1 MANNSENLTT
11 TSAPKTGGPLFRG
24 ATSATLPT
32 DAVSELGADFT
43 NLGRISD
50 DGAKISDSI
59 STEEIKDWEG
69 ITVATPL
76 KEKKDECEIT
86 LIESLNVEVL
96 KTVYGSDNVSGTLE
110 TGIKVKSNPHNPKH
124 YAYVLDTIEGE
135 DADIL
140 HRKVYPNAAIT
151 KVGDQTLVRNKL
163 VSYPIT
169 LTALSDS
176 KGNTHYDYYIK
187 KGAASTEESGT

>member
-1 MANNSENLTT
+1 MGKNLTT

-24 ATSATLPT
+24 EVGSTLPT
-32 DAVSELGADFT
+32 DAVSELGSAFT

-50 DGAKISDSI
+50 DGAKVSDSI

-69 ITVATPL
+69 IVVATPV
-76 KEKKDECEIT
+76 KEKKDELEIT

-110 TGIKVKSNPHNPKH
+110 TGINVESKPHNPKH

-135 DADIL
+135 NSDVL

-151 KVGDQTLVRNKL
+151 KVGDQTYVNNKL

-169 LTALSDS
+169 ITALGDEN
-176 KGNTHYDYYIK
+176 GNTRYDYYKK
-187 KGAASTEESGT
+187 KGASTESGT

>member
-50 DGAKISDSI
+50 DGAKLSDSI

-69 ITVATPL
+69 VTVATPL

-86 LIESLNVEVL
+86 LIEAHNGEVL
-96 KTVYGSDNVSGTLE
+96 KTVFGAENVSGTLE
-110 TGIKVKSNPHNPKH
+110 TGITVKSNPHNPKH

-151 KVGDQTLVRNKL
+151 KVGDQTYVNNKL
-163 VSYPIT
+163 VSYQVTI
-169 LTALSDS
+169 TALGDEN
-176 KGNTHYDYYIK
+176 GNTRYDYYKK
-187 KGAASTEESGT
+187 KGASTESGT

>member
-1 MANNSENLTT
+1 MGKNLTT

-24 ATSATLPT
+24 EVGSTLPT
-32 DAVSELGADFT
+32 DAVSELGSAFT

-50 DGAKISDSI
+50 DGAKVSDSI
-59 STEEIKDWEG
+59 STDEIKDWEG
-69 ITVATPL
+69 IVVATPV
-76 KEKKDECEIT
+76 KEKKDELEIT

-110 TGIKVKSNPHNPKH
+110 TGINVESKPHNPKH

-135 DADIL
+135 DSDVL

-151 KVGDQTLVRNKL
+151 KVGDQTYVNNKL

-169 LTALSDS
+169 ITALGDEN
-176 KGNTHYDYYIK
+176 GNTRYDYYKK
-187 KGAASTEESGT
+187 KGASTESGT

>member
-1 MANNSENLTT
+1 MGKNLTT

-24 ATSATLPT
+24 EVGSTLPT

-50 DGAKISDSI
+50 DGAKVSDSI
-59 STEEIKDWEG
+59 STDEIKDWEG
-69 ITVATPL
+69 IVVATPV
-76 KEKKDECEIT
+76 KEKKDELEIT

-110 TGIKVKSNPHNPKH
+110 TGITVKSNPHNPKH

-151 KVGDQTLVRNKL
+151 KVGDQTYVNNKL
-163 VSYPIT
+163 VSYQVTI
-169 LTALSDS
+169 TALGDEN
-176 KGNTHYDYYIK
+176 GNTRYDYYK
-187 KGAASTEESGT
+187 RKEASTESGT

>member
-1 MANNSENLTT
+1 MGKNLTT

-24 ATSATLPT
+24 EVGSTLPT
-32 DAVSELGADFT
+32 DAVSDLGSAFT

-50 DGAKISDSI
+50 DGAKVSDSI
-59 STEEIKDWEG
+59 STDEIKDWEG
-69 ITVATPL
+69 IVVATPV
-76 KEKKDECEIT
+76 KEKKDELEIT

-110 TGIKVKSNPHNPKH
+110 KGITVKSNPHNPKH

-151 KVGDQTLVRNKL
+151 KVGDQTYVNNKL
-163 VSYPIT
+163 VSYQVTI
-169 LTALSDS
+169 TALGDEN
-176 KGNTHYDYYIK
+176 GNTRYDYYK
-187 KGAASTEESGT
+187 RKEASTESGT

>member
-1 MANNSENLTT
+1 MGKNLTT
-11 TSAPKTGGPLFRG
+11 TSAPKTDGPLFRG
-24 ATSATLPT
+24 EVGSTLPT
-32 DAVSELGADFT
+32 DAVSELGSAFT

-50 DGAKISDSI
+50 DGAKVSDSI
-59 STEEIKDWEG
+59 STDEIKDWEG
-69 ITVATPL
+69 IVVATPV
-76 KEKKDECEIT
+76 KEKKDVLEIT

-110 TGIKVKSNPHNPKH
+110 TGITVKSNPHNPKH

-151 KVGDQTLVRNKL
+151 KVGDQTYVNNKL
-163 VSYPIT
+163 VSYQVTI
-169 LTALSDS
+169 TALGDEN
-176 KGNTHYDYYIK
+176 GNTRYDYYKK
-187 KGAASTEESGT
+187 KGASTESGT

>member
-1 MANNSENLTT
+1 MGKNLTT

-24 ATSATLPT
+24 EVGSTLPT
-32 DAVSELGADFT
+32 DAVSELGSAFT

-50 DGAKISDSI
+50 DGAKVSDSI
-59 STEEIKDWEG
+59 STDEIKDWEG
-69 ITVATPL
+69 IVVATPV
-76 KEKKDECEIT
+76 KEKKDVLEIT

-110 TGIKVKSNPHNPKH
+110 TGITVKSNPHNPKH

-151 KVGDQTLVRNKL
+151 KVGDQTYVNNKL
-163 VSYPIT
+163 VSYQVTI
-169 LTALSDS
+169 TALGDEN
-176 KGNTHYDYYIK
+176 GNTRYDYYKK
-187 KGAASTEESGT
+187 KGASKESGT

>member
-1 MANNSENLTT
+1 MGKNLTT

-24 ATSATLPT
+24 EVGSTLPT
-32 DAVSELGADFT
+32 DAVSELGSAFT

-50 DGAKISDSI
+50 DGAKVSDSI
-59 STEEIKDWEG
+59 STDEIKDWEG
-69 ITVATPL
+69 IVVATPV
-76 KEKKDECEIT
+76 KEKKDELEIT

-110 TGIKVKSNPHNPKH
+110 TGITVKSTPHNPKH

-151 KVGDQTLVRNKL
+151 KVGDQTYVNNKL
-163 VSYPIT
+163 VSYQVTI
-169 LTALSDS
+169 TALGDEN
-176 KGNTHYDYYIK
+176 GNTRYDYYKK
-187 KGAASTEESGT
+187 KGASTESGT

>member
-1 MANNSENLTT
+1 MGKNLTT

-24 ATSATLPT
+24 EVGSTLPT
-32 DAVSELGADFT
+32 DAVSELGSAFT

-50 DGAKISDSI
+50 DGAKVSDSI
-59 STEEIKDWEG
+59 STDEIKDWEG
-69 ITVATPL
+69 IVVATPV
-76 KEKKDECEIT
+76 KEKKDELEIT

-110 TGIKVKSNPHNPKH
+110 TGITVKSNPHNPKH

-151 KVGDQTLVRNKL
+151 KVGDQTYVNNKL
-163 VSYPIT
+163 VSYQVTI
-169 LTALSDS
+169 TALGDEN
-176 KGNTHYDYYIK
+176 GNTRYDYYK
-187 KGAASTEESGT
+187 RKEASTESGT

>member
-1 MANNSENLTT
+1 MGKNLTT
-11 TSAPKTGGPLFRG
+11 TSAPKTDGPLFRG
-24 ATSATLPT
+24 EVGSTLPT
-32 DAVSELGADFT
+32 DAVSELGSAFT

-50 DGAKISDSI
+50 DGAKVSDSI
-59 STEEIKDWEG
+59 STDEIKDWEG
-69 ITVATPL
+69 IVVATPV
-76 KEKKDECEIT
+76 KEKKDVLEIT

-110 TGIKVKSNPHNPKH
+110 TGITVKSNPHNPKH

-151 KVGDQTLVRNKL
+151 KVGDQTYVNNKL
-163 VSYPIT
+163 VSYQVTI
-169 LTALSDS
+169 TALGDEN
-176 KGNTHYDYYIK
+176 GNTRYDYYKK
-187 KGAASTEESGT
+187 KGASKESGT

>member
-1 MANNSENLTT
+1 MGKNLTT

-24 ATSATLPT
+24 EVGSTLPT
-32 DAVSELGADFT
+32 DAVSELGSAFT

-50 DGAKISDSI
+50 DGAKVSDSI
-59 STEEIKDWEG
+59 STDEIKDWEG
-69 ITVATPL
+69 IVVATPV
-76 KEKKDECEIT
+76 KEKKDELEIT

-96 KTVYGSDNVSGTLE
+96 KTVYGSENVSGTLE
-110 TGIKVKSNPHNPKH
+110 TGIKVESKPHNPKH

-151 KVGDQTLVRNKL
+151 KVGDQTYVNNKL
-163 VSYPIT
+163 VSYQVTI
-169 LTALSDS
+169 TALGDEN
-176 KGNTHYDYYIK
+176 GNTRYDYYK
-187 KGAASTEESGT
+187 RKEASTESGT

>member
-1 MANNSENLTT
+1 MGKNLTT

-24 ATSATLPT
+24 EVGSTLPT
-32 DAVSELGADFT
+32 DAVSELDSAFT

-50 DGAKISDSI
+50 DGAKVSDSI
-59 STEEIKDWEG
+59 STDEIKDWEG
-69 ITVATPL
+69 IVVATPV
-76 KEKKDECEIT
+76 KEKKDELEIT

-110 TGIKVKSNPHNPKH
+110 TGITVKSNPHNPKH

-151 KVGDQTLVRNKL
+151 KVGDQTYVNNKL
-163 VSYPIT
+163 VSYQVTI
-169 LTALSDS
+169 TALGDEN
-176 KGNTHYDYYIK
+176 GNTRYDYYKK
-187 KGAASTEESGT
+187 KGASTESGT

>member
-1 MANNSENLTT
+1 MGKNLTT

-24 ATSATLPT
+24 EVGSTLPT
-32 DAVSELGADFT
+32 DAVSELDSAFT

-50 DGAKISDSI
+50 DGAKASDSI

-69 ITVATPL
+69 IVVATPV
-76 KEKKDECEIT
+76 KEKKDELEIT

-110 TGIKVKSNPHNPKH
+110 PGITVESKPHNPKH

-135 DADIL
+135 NSDVL

-151 KVGDQTLVRNKL
+151 KVGDQTYVNNKL

-169 LTALSDS
+169 ISALGDEN
-176 KGNTHYDYYIK
+176 GNTRYDYYKK
-187 KGAASTEESGT
+187 KGASTESGT

>member
-1 MANNSENLTT
+1 MGKNLTT
-11 TSAPKTGGPLFRG
+11 TSAPKTDGPLFRG
-24 ATSATLPT
+24 EVGSTLPT
-32 DAVSELGADFT
+32 DAVSELGSAFT

-50 DGAKISDSI
+50 DGAKVSDSI
-59 STEEIKDWEG
+59 STDEIKDWEG
-69 ITVATPL
+69 IVVATPV
-76 KEKKDECEIT
+76 KEKKDELVIT

-110 TGIKVKSNPHNPKH
+110 TGITVKSNPHNPKH

-151 KVGDQTLVRNKL
+151 KVGDQTYVNNKL
-163 VSYPIT
+163 VSYQVTI
-169 LTALSDS
+169 TALGDEN
-176 KGNTHYDYYIK
+176 GNTRYDYYK
-187 KGAASTEESGT
+187 RKEASTESGT

>member
-69 ITVATPL
+69 IVVATPV
-76 KEKKDECEIT
+76 KEKKDELEIT

-110 TGIKVKSNPHNPKH
+110 TGITVKSNPHNPKH

-151 KVGDQTLVRNKL
+151 KVGDQTYVNNKL
-163 VSYPIT
+163 VSYQVTI
-169 LTALSDS
+169 TALGDEN
-176 KGNTHYDYYIK
+176 GNTHYDYYK
-187 KGAASTEESGT
+187 RKEASTESGT

>member
-1 MANNSENLTT
+1 MGKNLTT

-24 ATSATLPT
+24 EVGSTLPT
-32 DAVSELGADFT
+32 DAVSELGSAFT

-50 DGAKISDSI
+50 DGAKASDSI

-69 ITVATPL
+69 IVVATPV
-76 KEKKDECEIT
+76 KEKKDELEIT

-96 KTVYGSDNVSGTLE
+96 KTVYGSENVSGTLE
-110 TGIKVKSNPHNPKH
+110 TGIKVESKPHNPKH

-135 DADIL
+135 NSDVL

-151 KVGDQTLVRNKL
+151 KVGDQTYVNNKL

-169 LTALSDS
+169 ITALGDEN
-176 KGNTHYDYYIK
+176 GNTRYDYYKK
-187 KGAASTEESGT
+187 KGASTESGT

>member
-1 MANNSENLTT
+1 MGKNLTT

-24 ATSATLPT
+24 EVGSTLPT
-32 DAVSELGADFT
+32 DAVSELGSAFT

-50 DGAKISDSI
+50 DGAKVSDSI
-59 STEEIKDWEG
+59 STDEIKDWEG
-69 ITVATPL
+69 IVVATPV
-76 KEKKDECEIT
+76 KEKKDELEIT

-110 TGIKVKSNPHNPKH
+110 TGINVESKPHNPKH

-135 DADIL
+135 NSDVL

-151 KVGDQTLVRNKL
+151 KVGDQTYVNNKL

-169 LTALSDS
+169 ITALGDEN
-176 KGNTHYDYYIK
+176 GNTRYDYYKK
-187 KGAASTEESGT
+187 KGASTESGT

>member
-1 MANNSENLTT
+1 MGKNLTT

-24 ATSATLPT
+24 EVGSTLPN
-32 DAVSELGADFT
+32 DAVSELGSAFT

-50 DGAKISDSI
+50 DGAKASDSI
-59 STEEIKDWEG
+59 STDEIKDWEG
-69 ITVATPL
+69 IVVATPV
-76 KEKKDECEIT
+76 KEKKDELEIT

-110 TGIKVKSNPHNPKH
+110 TGITVESKPHNPKH

-135 DADIL
+135 NSDVL

-151 KVGDQTLVRNKL
+151 KVGDQTYVNNKL

-169 LTALSDS
+169 ITALGDEN
-176 KGNTHYDYYIK
+176 GNTRYDYYKK
-187 KGAASTEESGT
+187 KGASTESGT

>member
-1 MANNSENLTT
+1 MGKNLTT
-11 TSAPKTGGPLFRG
+11 TSAPKTDGPLFRG
-24 ATSATLPT
+24 EVGSTLPT

-50 DGAKISDSI
+50 DGAKVSDSI
-59 STEEIKDWEG
+59 STDEIKDWEG
-69 ITVATPL
+69 IVVATPV
-76 KEKKDECEIT
+76 KEKKDELEIT

-110 TGIKVKSNPHNPKH
+110 TGITVKSNPHNPKH

-151 KVGDQTLVRNKL
+151 KVGDQTYVNNKL
-163 VSYPIT
+163 VSYQVTI
-169 LTALSDS
+169 TALGDEN
-176 KGNTHYDYYIK
+176 GNTRYDYYKK
-187 KGAASTEESGT
+187 KGASTESGT